1 MASPAPARRT
11 ALAALGTIAACLV
24 VTTTSAPGSSSPPL
38 VAATPEASS
47 ALGTVPAR
55 VAAKKQTVTL
65 RVLPPLAQPG
75 PTAAG
80 VAGAR
85 SVVLATVT
93 PAKSRRPVL
102 LERKKGRTWKK
113 VGRAFLDRRG
123 TAQLVLPAAK
133 GTSPRYRVTAKAFKG
148 RRAVSGPT
156 FRAAGW
162 GAPTFVDDFAG
173 DALGTSWAHRVQ
185 HYDPAGLRNCAKG
198 DPAAV
203 ALTGGAL
210 RLSVVPDP
218 ARPEPC
224 TAYRADGSLVGQFR
238 YRLNG
243 HVSTAGQKSL
253 HYGFAAARMKFQKD
267 RGQHASFWMQP
278 VPYLPNATSA
288 AEGGAEI
295 DIIEWFGDSKRGGLA
310 TFLYHPTTG
319 GRQKVGGKLDD
330 PDSFLAAK
338 SDRWWRGYHVF
349 SLEWTPTEYIF
360 RIDGRETWRTSVG
373 ISQVPQYPIVS
384 LLSSDYELLN
394 LGGEDRL
401 PQHMYV
407 DWVAMW
413 QS

>member
-1 MASPAPARRT
+1 M
-11 ALAALGTIAACLV
+11 
-24 VTTTSAPGSSSPPL
+24 TTTSAPGNSSPAPL
-38 VAATPEASS
+38 SATPEAATTR
-47 ALGTVPAR
+47 ALHSTPVR
-55 VAAKKQTVTL
+55 RKQTVRL

-75 PTAAG
+75 RTAAG

-102 LERKKGRTWKK
+102 LERKKGRTWKT
-113 VGRAFLDRRG
+113 VARAFLDRRG
-123 TAQLVLPAAK
+123 VAQLVLPTAV
-133 GTSPRYRVTAKAFKG
+133 GTKSRYRVTAKAFKG

-162 GAPTFVDDFAG
+162 GAPTFLDDFAG
-173 DALGTSWAHRVQ
+173 GALGSSWSHRVQ
-185 HYDPAGLRNCAKG
+185 HYDPAGQRNCAKG

-218 ARPEPC
+218 ARPELC
-224 TAYRADGSLVGQFR
+224 TAYRGDDGSLIGQFR

-243 HVSTAGQKSL
+243 HVSTGGQQSL

-295 DIIEWFGDSKRGGLA
+295 DIVEWFGNSGDKGGLA
-310 TFLYHPTTG
+310 TFIYHPTPD
-319 GRQKVGGKLDD
+319 GRQKVGGKLTDTD
-330 PDSFLAAK
+330 RYLAAK
-338 SDRWWRGYHVF
+338 SDRWWRAYHVF
-349 SLEWTPTEYIF
+349 SLEWTPREYIF

-373 ISQVPQYPIVS
+373 ISQVPQYPILS
-384 LLSSDYELLN
+384 LLSSDYELKN

-407 DWVAMW
+407 DWMAMW